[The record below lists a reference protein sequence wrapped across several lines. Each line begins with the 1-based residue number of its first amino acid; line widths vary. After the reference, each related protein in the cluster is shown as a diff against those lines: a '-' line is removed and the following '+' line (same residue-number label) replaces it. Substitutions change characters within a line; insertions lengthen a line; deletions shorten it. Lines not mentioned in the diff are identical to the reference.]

1 MSVTQRIDLSVF
13 DPEGMGLAGRLR
25 GQQVLAHLIER
36 SPRPVEPAP
45 FYLDFGKVKSATAS
59 FVSAC
64 VLGFKDHVRQHNT
77 NLYPVVA
84 NAPEVVLED
93 LLIVLSGRG
102 DAIAICDLDDS
113 GSVSNGRVLGQL
125 ERMQMETLDA
135 VRESGE
141 ADAGSLYEKYR
152 ERHSV
157 ASATAWNN
165 RLASL
170 NAKGLLIER
179 SRGRAKSYRCV
190 LPELRYGN

>member
-1 MSVTQRIDLSVF
+1 MIQRIDLSKF

-36 SPRPVEPAP
+36 APRPAEPAP
-45 FYLDFGKVKSATAS
+45 LYLDFGKVKSATAS

-102 DAIAICDLDDS
+102 DAIAICDLDDA
-113 GSVSNGRVLGQL
+113 GSICNSRVLGQL

-152 ERHSV
+152 ERHTV